1 MTRCALG
8 RLHYPH
14 VLHLLLVLYRSSI
27 ISSVLVSDCS
37 CSVSA
42 VPLMKKDVVEKLPSD
57 LNGLQTTIK
66 RLHESLEQ
74 AHAYV
79 DDVVVRAPL
88 HPCIPRMA
96 RCAL

>member
-1 MTRCALG
+1 
-8 RLHYPH
+8 
-14 VLHLLLVLYRSSI
+14 
-27 ISSVLVSDCS
+27 
-37 CSVSA
+37 
-42 VPLMKKDVVEKLPSD
+42 MKKDVVEKLPSD
-57 LNGLQTTIK
+57 LDSLQTTIK